1 MAFAAIAFVSLMLVG
16 IPIAFVVGLVS
27 LWLMF
32 DAGGAQ
38 FMLLVPQ
45 RVFAGLNVFTIMA
58 IPFFFLAAELMT
70 ASKAIEDIVKFADA
84 LVGRLR
90 GGLAHVNIM
99 ASALFSTM
107 SGSALAD
114 IATLG
119 SIEIKAMEAMGY
131 DKRFATALTVA
142 SSIVG
147 AIIPPS
153 IILMLYA
160 SIAQVSVAAI
170 FLASIVPGVLLIL
183 LLMALVVF
191 LARKYDFPRRETRYT
206 PKEFMAISANA
217 ALPLAMPVIILGG
230 ILSGIFTAT
239 EAAAVAVAYILVI
252 GLFIKRTLTWSDIPG
267 CLLRAGVMTSVIF
280 MVLATANVFG
290 WLIGLERIPE
300 NIANALIGVASDP
313 VALLLLI
320 VGVLVLVGMFM
331 DSGAALVVMAP
342 ILAPVAVS
350 GGVHPIHF
358 GIVMA
363 LTLVIGLTT
372 PPVGPCLFAAASVSK
387 LKIEVISLAMLPF
400 YAMQV
405 VFLLLLIFV
414 PELSLWLPRMAGFI
428 N

>member
-1 MAFAAIAFVSLMLVG
+1 MAFASIAFVSMLLLG

-27 LWLMF
+27 MWLMF
-32 DAGGAQ
+32 DVGGAQ

-119 SIEIKAMEAMGY
+119 SIEIKAMETMGY
-131 DKRFATALTVA
+131 DRRFATALTVA
-142 SSIVG
+142 SSIIG

-170 FLASIVPGVLLIL
+170 FLASIVPGLLLIG
-183 LLMALVVF
+183 LLMVLVAF
-191 LARKYDFPRRETRYT
+191 MARRHNFPRRETPYSA
-206 PKEFMAISANA
+206 KEFASISIDA
-217 ALPLAMPVIILGG
+217 ALPLAMPIIILGG

-239 EAAAVAVAYILVI
+239 EAAAAAVAYILVI
-252 GLFIKRTLTWSDIPG
+252 GLFIKKTLKFSDIPG
-267 CLLRAGVMTSVIF
+267 CMLRAGVMTSVIF

-290 WLIGLERIPE
+290 WFIGLERIPE
-300 NIANALIGVASDP
+300 TIANSLIGVASDP
-313 VALLLLI
+313 ITLLLLI
-320 VGVLVLVGMFM
+320 VGVLLIVGMFM
-331 DSGAALVVMAP
+331 DSGAALIVMAP

-363 LTLVIGLTT
+363 LTLVVGLTT

-387 LKIEVISLAMLPF
+387 LKIETISLAMLPF
-400 YAMQV
+400 YGLQV
-405 VFLLLLIFV
+405 IFLLILILV
-414 PELSLWLPRMAGFI
+414 PDVSLALPRMAGFI
-428 N
+428 D

>member
-1 MAFAAIAFVSLMLVG
+1 MAFAAIAFVALLLIG

-27 LWLMF
+27 MGLMF
-32 DAGGAQ
+32 DAGGPR

-70 ASKAIEDIVKFADA
+70 ASRAIEDIVKFADA

-119 SIEIKAMEAMGY
+119 SIEIRAMETMGY
-131 DKRFATALTVA
+131 DRRFATALTVA

-160 SIAQVSVAAI
+160 SVAQVSVAAI
-170 FLASIVPGVLLIL
+170 FLASIVPGAMLIG
-183 LLMALVVF
+183 LLMMLVVV
-191 LARKYDFPRRETRYT
+191 LARKYDFPRRERRYSA
-206 PKEFMAISANA
+206 KEFMTISVDA

-230 ILSGIFTAT
+230 ILSGVFTAT

-252 GLFIKRTLTWSDIPG
+252 GLFVKRTLKPSDIPG
-267 CLLRAGVMTSVIF
+267 CMLRAGVMTSVIF

-290 WLIGLERIPE
+290 WYIGLERIPE
-300 NIANALIGVASDP
+300 NIAQSLIGVASDP
-313 VALLLLI
+313 VVLLLLI
-320 VGVLVLVGMFM
+320 VGVLLLVGMFM
-331 DSGAALVVMAP
+331 DSGAALIVMAP

-350 GGVHPIHF
+350 GGIHPIHF

-363 LTLVIGLTT
+363 LTLVVGLTT

-387 LKIEVISLAMLPF
+387 LRIETISFAMLPF
-400 YAMQV
+400 YAIQV
-405 VFLLLLIFV
+405 VFLLMLVLV
-414 PELSLWLPRMAGFI
+414 PEISLALPRMAGLI

>member
-1 MAFAAIAFVSLMLVG
+1 MALAAVAFISLLLIG

-27 LWLMF
+27 VWLMY

-90 GGLAHVNIM
+90 GGLAHVNII

-119 SIEIKAMEAMGY
+119 SIEIKAMETMGY
-131 DKRFATALTVA
+131 DRRFATALTVA
-142 SSIVG
+142 SSIIG

-160 SIAQVSVAAI
+160 SVAQVSVAAI
-170 FLASIVPGVLLIL
+170 FLASIVPGLLLIL

-191 LARKYDFPRRETRYT
+191 LARKYNFPRREERYT
-206 PKEFMAISANA
+206 PKEFMAISISA

-239 EAAAVAVAYILVI
+239 EAAAVAVAYVLVI
-252 GLFIKRTLTWSDIPG
+252 GLFITRTLKFSDIPG

-290 WLIGLERIPE
+290 WFIGLERIPE
-300 NIANALIGVASDP
+300 TIARSLIGVASDP
-313 VALLLLI
+313 VMLLLMI
-320 VGVLVLVGMFM
+320 VGVLLIVGMFM
-331 DSGAALVVMAP
+331 DSGAALIVMAP

-350 GGVHPIHF
+350 GGVHPVHF

-363 LTLVIGLTT
+363 LTLVVGLTT

-387 LKIEVISLAMLPF
+387 LKIETISLAMLPF
-400 YAMQV
+400 YAVQV
-405 VFLLLLIFV
+405 VFLLILILV
-414 PELSLWLPRMAGFI
+414 PEVSLALPRFAGLI

>member
-1 MAFAAIAFVSLMLVG
+1 MALAAIAFVSLLLVG
-16 IPIAFVVGLVS
+16 IPIAFVVGLIS

-32 DAGGAQ
+32 EAGGAQ

-70 ASKAIEDIVKFADA
+70 ASRAIEDIVKFADA

-90 GGLAHVNIM
+90 GGLAHVNIV

-119 SIEIKAMEAMGY
+119 SIEIRAMEAMGY

-142 SSIVG
+142 SSIIG

-160 SIAQVSVAAI
+160 SVAQVSVAAI
-170 FLASIVPGVLLIL
+170 FLASIVPGLLLIL
-183 LLMALVVF
+183 LLMTVVML
-191 LARKYDFPRRETRYT
+191 LARKYDFPRRENRYT
-206 PKEFMAISANA
+206 AKEFILVSVNA

-239 EAAAVAVAYILVI
+239 EAAAVAVAYILVV
-252 GLFIKRTLTWSDIPG
+252 GLLIKRTLKFSDIPG

-280 MVLATANVFG
+280 MVLATANVLG
-290 WLIGLERIPE
+290 WFIGLERIPE
-300 NIANALIGVASDP
+300 SIARTLVDVTSDP
-313 VALLLLI
+313 VLLLLLI
-320 VGVLVLVGMFM
+320 VGVLLIVGMIM
-331 DSGAALVVMAP
+331 DSGAALIVMAP
-342 ILAPVAVS
+342 ILAPVAIS
-350 GGVHPIHF
+350 GGVHPVHF

-363 LTLVIGLTT
+363 LTLVVGLTT

-387 LKIEVISLAMLPF
+387 LKIETISLAMLPF
-400 YAMQV
+400 FAVQL
-405 VFLLLLIFV
+405 VFLFILVLVPDISLAVPRFAGLI
-414 PELSLWLPRMAGFI
+414 E
-428 N
+428 

>member
-1 MAFAAIAFVSLMLVG
+1 MAFAAIAFVSLLLIG

-27 LWLMF
+27 MGLMF
-32 DAGGAQ
+32 DAGGAR

-70 ASKAIEDIVKFADA
+70 ASRAIEDIVKFADA

-119 SIEIKAMEAMGY
+119 SIEIRAMETMGY
-131 DKRFATALTVA
+131 DRRFATALTVA

-160 SIAQVSVAAI
+160 SVAQVSVAAI
-170 FLASIVPGVLLIL
+170 FLASIVPGALLIG
-183 LLMALVVF
+183 LLMMLVVL
-191 LARKYDFPRRETRYT
+191 LARKYDFPRRERRYSA
-206 PKEFMAISANA
+206 KEFMTISVDA

-230 ILSGIFTAT
+230 ILSGVFTAT

-252 GLFIKRTLTWSDIPG
+252 GLFVKRTLKPSDIPG
-267 CLLRAGVMTSVIF
+267 CMLRAGVMTSVIF

-290 WLIGLERIPE
+290 WFIGLERIPE
-300 NIANALIGVASDP
+300 NIAKSLIGVASDP
-313 VALLLLI
+313 VVLLLLI
-320 VGVLVLVGMFM
+320 VGVLLLVGMFM
-331 DSGAALVVMAP
+331 DSGAALIVMAP

-350 GGVHPIHF
+350 GGIHPIHF

-363 LTLVIGLTT
+363 LTLVVGLTT

-387 LKIEVISLAMLPF
+387 LRIETISFAMLPF
-400 YAMQV
+400 YAIQV
-405 VFLLLLIFV
+405 VFLLMLVLV
-414 PELSLWLPRMAGFI
+414 PEISLALPRMAGFI

>member
-1 MAFAAIAFVSLMLVG
+1 MAFAAIAFVSLLLIG

-27 LWLMF
+27 MWLMF

-119 SIEIKAMEAMGY
+119 SIEIKAMETMGY

-160 SIAQVSVAAI
+160 SVAQVSVAAI

-183 LLMALVVF
+183 LLMTLVVF
-191 LARKYDFPRRETRYT
+191 LARKYDFPRRETPYT
-206 PKEFMAISANA
+206 PRELMKISVDA
-217 ALPLAMPVIILGG
+217 ALPLAMPIIILGG

-239 EAAAVAVAYILVI
+239 EAAAVAVAYILII
-252 GLFIKRTLTWSDIPG
+252 GLFIKRTLKLSDLPG

-290 WLIGLERIPE
+290 WFIGLERIPE
-300 NIANALIGVASDP
+300 NIANSLIGVASDP
-313 VALLLLI
+313 VMLLLLI
-320 VGVLVLVGMFM
+320 VGVLLIVGMFM
-331 DSGAALVVMAP
+331 DSGAALIVMAP

-363 LTLVIGLTT
+363 LTLVVGLTT

-387 LKIEVISLAMLPF
+387 LKIETISLAMLPF
-400 YAMQV
+400 YGLQV
-405 VFLLLLIFV
+405 VFLLILILV
-414 PELSLWLPRMAGFI
+414 PEVSLALPRAAGFI